1 MTSGWTSGNTI
12 SLLENG
18 DEFFPRMIEAID
30 SSQKEVLLE
39 TFILLDDPV
48 GREVQKAL
56 LRAAAR
62 GVWVSVLVDGYGSHY
77 LPQTFIDEL
86 RDAGIRFDIYH
97 PQPRWLRVRTNIFR
111 RMHRKLVVVDG
122 AVAFIGGINLAHN
135 HRSDFGPDFKQDY
148 AAEIIGPGVA
158 PIRAYIHEA
167 IQHYSQSY
175 VQFPELRNDLKPA
188 VKGEAKIRFLG
199 RDNNKCK
206 TNIENE
212 YLKRVRASKHTI
224 IMANPYFFPGY
235 RLLKGLRDAARRG
248 VKVCLLIQGKPGSPL
263 AKFGARLLY
272 DFLVESEVNVY
283 EYWERQL
290 HAKIAA
296 FDDEWATIGSSNL
309 DPLSLCLNLEAN
321 VFVRD
326 RAFNSLIQSR
336 IQALIDQSYVRQIDQ
351 SWIRRRTMLKGF
363 TSFLVYHFLRHFPG
377 LTGWVPPL
385 SSKVGLAIRRA
396 QSSKSD
402 TGDGV

>member
-1 MTSGWTSGNTI
+1 MNSEWISGNAI

-18 DEFFPRMIEAID
+18 DEFFPRIIEAID
-30 SSQKEVLLE
+30 SARQEVLLE

-48 GREVQKAL
+48 GRDIQRAL
-56 LRAAAR
+56 LDAAAR
-62 GVWVSVLVDGYGSHY
+62 GVWVSVLVDGYGSHFLSQRY
-77 LPQTFIDEL
+77 IDEI
-86 RDAGIRFDIYH
+86 RDAGIRFDVYH
-97 PQPRWLRVRTNIFR
+97 PQPKWLRVRANIFR
-111 RMHRKLVVVDG
+111 RMHRKLLVVDG

-135 HRSDFGPDFKQDY
+135 HRSDYGANYKQDY
-148 AAEIIGPGVA
+148 AAEIEGPSVTVV
-158 PIRAYIHEA
+158 RKYIHEA
-167 IQHYSQSY
+167 IQTYSQSY
-175 VQFPELRNDLKPA
+175 VQFPELSDGLPGK
-188 VKGEAKIRFLG
+188 KGRVKIRFVG
-199 RDNNKCK
+199 RDNNRCK
-206 TNIENE
+206 TDIENE
-212 YLKRVRASKHTI
+212 YVKRLRAARHTI

-248 VKVCLLIQGKPGSPL
+248 VTVCVLIQGKPGSPL

-272 DFLVESEVNVY
+272 DYLVESEVNVY

-296 FDDEWATIGSSNL
+296 FDDDWATIGSSNL

-326 RAFNSLIQSR
+326 RAFNREVQQRIQSLIEH
-336 IQALIDQSYVRQIDQ
+336 SYVRQIDQ
-351 SWIRRRTMLKGF
+351 SWFLRRTLMKGF

-385 SSKVGLAIRRA
+385 NSKIQLSLRKA

-402 TGDGV
+402 SGDGA